1 MLQMISGTRKQLRAE
16 VETSLAQYRHR
27 IFIQELGWPLPTE
40 NGLERDSFDRQDTI
54 YVVASD
60 TSGEICGCGR
70 LLPTTK
76 PYLLSEVFPE
86 LMGDIPLPHA
96 ADVWELSRF
105 AISTPSDIRL
115 SSAEAWQNTCFLMA
129 NIVSVAASHGAT
141 RLIAFS
147 AIGNERLLRRMGVN
161 IHRVSTP
168 QFIDGKP
175 VLAFWIEI
183 DDLTRSALGINA
195 AREIK
200 NPS

>member
-76 PYLLSEVFPE
+76 PYLLSE
-86 LMGDIPLPHA
+86 
-96 ADVWELSRF
+96 DVWELSRF